1 MSAFDSASLSIRCL
15 REPEG
20 MWFAA
25 SLWCAVMICLGK
37 SLGVEFGESH
47 PFDKLRAGSSR
58 KERD

>member
-1 MSAFDSASLSIRCL
+1 
-15 REPEG
+15 
-20 MWFAA
+20 MWLAA